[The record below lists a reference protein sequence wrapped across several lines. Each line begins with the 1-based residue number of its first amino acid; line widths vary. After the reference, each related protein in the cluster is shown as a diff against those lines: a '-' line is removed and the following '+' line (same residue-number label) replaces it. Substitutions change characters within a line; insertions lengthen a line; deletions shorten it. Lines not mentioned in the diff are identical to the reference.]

1 MNRDQQF
8 NKVVNGGFQLSDVV
22 ESDQFDSKM
31 DLDNELAEDEI
42 SQNEDPLLEKLARDY
57 SEEELASA
65 GIKSKLFRISG
76 Y

>member
-42 SQNEDPLLEKLARDY
+42 S
-57 SEEELASA
+57 
-65 GIKSKLFRISG
+65 
-76 Y
+76 